1 MIASVFSALPAQAA
15 TEIPAVVQIE
25 DPSGDANYLNDSNAS
40 PLGRDNV
47 TPADASSFGDL
58 LKIWFS
64 NDAEKVS
71 VHFLTE
77 AVPPAG
83 NAVGFQVYTNP
94 GEGEAGSS
102 TLGCLRFVG
111 IIPGTNPGGGSYQ
124 GPPFIRLHDRCN
136 TGGTL
141 FNDSVEGEFITEEA
155 EGGGITTLTFPRSA
169 SPLLGAAATLTA
181 PYAASSSPLVG
192 ASGVGFQFLT
202 VDNTKVGTDYTVGG
216 GGSAGPPATEEPPAE
231 EPEEKPKKN
240 CKKKKGKAKKKCKKA
255 AGEAPGGGAPGQACP
270 AYVPGEQ
277 GAEAE
282 SVVVTD
288 EHTEEAPLE
297 LTIEQ
302 EVGLAND
309 LVLGQYDGTAHTFRN
324 LQLDSAAAEAG
335 LYMRYEFP
343 AYEDHDLYVNYA
355 DGSEAAHVGGFNAT
369 PVGPFDGTGFGGH
382 SETGAEQID
391 GLRTADC
398 AGYTIDFS
406 NYLGEGGEY
415 TVKVWLGEILND
427 PAPPGEGK
435 RISQF

>member
-1 MIASVFSALPAQAA
+1 MSKRLFSVLVAGALIASVFSALPAQAA
-15 TEIPAVVQIE
+15 TEVPAVANIE
-25 DPSGDANYLNDSNAS
+25 DPAGDANGHSFATGTGGGLSFRA
-40 PLGRDNV
+40 
-47 TPADASSFGDL
+47 ADI
-58 LKIWFS
+58 LKVWFT
-64 NDAEKVS
+64 NDADTISTHIQTNGSVQLESLTYVVYVDPGVGDDCMQIRGTSGGNFNDPFASLNLSGDCGSGTEVAGEFIQEEGPDETGIHTIKLPRSLNEAFQDGKVLATPNAL
-71 VHFLTE
+71 VGQNAQ
-77 AVPPAG
+77 AVSP
-83 NAVGFQVYTNP
+83 
-94 GEGEAGSS
+94 
-102 TLGCLRFVG
+102 RVG
-111 IIPGTNPGGGSYQ
+111 IIDDT
-124 GPPFIRLHDRCN
+124 D
-136 TGGTL
+136 
-141 FNDSVEGEFITEEA
+141 
-155 EGGGITTLTFPRSA
+155 
-169 SPLLGAAATLTA
+169 
-181 PYAASSSPLVG
+181 
-192 ASGVGFQFLT
+192 
-202 VDNTKVGTDYTVGG
+202 VGTDYTISG
-216 GGSAGPPATEEPPAE
+216 GGSAEPPATEEPPAE

-255 AGEAPGGGAPGQACP
+255 AGEAPGGEAPGQACP

-309 LVLGQYDGTAHTFRN
+309 LGLGQYDGTAHTFRN

-335 LYMRYEFP
+335 LYIRYEFP

-369 PVGPFDGTGFGGH
+369 PVGPFDGTGAGGH

-415 TVKVWLGEILND
+415 TVIVWLGETLND